1 MLKDKI
7 GVAKGF
13 QTSINIAFDLHNDDK
28 VRNFIPTMS
37 ALDVIEDVLYSTSTK
52 TSSRSRILIGAYG
65 RGKSHI
71 VLVLMSLLFKKELA
85 LFDVLLNKIK
95 ENNHTFYEFVL
106 DYIQSDKKLL
116 PIVVSGSSSNLTQS
130 FLSALQQA
138 LKNENLSDL
147 MPETHFMAAVNAIEL
162 WKNEYKDT
170 YDKFVDELSEPVEN
184 IIVALK
190 EFDIN
195 AYDTFKRLYPRLTSG
210 SEFNPFLGFDV
221 VELYEKVVKK
231 LETKGY
237 SGVYIIYDEFSKY
250 LESSLASATI
260 SDTKLLQ
267 DFAEK
272 CDRSENNQMHL
283 MLICH
288 KDISN
293 YIDKNL
299 PKEKV
304 DGWRGVSGRF
314 KHMTLHNNFSQM
326 YEIISSVIKKDDNFW
341 EAFCDKNEERFNE
354 LEGRFIDIG
363 ILEEKIAA
371 TAVKGCYPMHPL
383 STFILPRIS
392 EKIAQN
398 ERTLFTF
405 LSMDSKHTLPD
416 FIKNVEGEFPILTP
430 DYIYDYFEMLLRKE
444 HYNTEIYK
452 LYRLTSKVLNAVESG
467 SLEAKII
474 KTIALIYSIEQFE
487 KLPPTYDTILN
498 AFDFSYEI
506 KDIRLA
512 LSNLIDNECI
522 VYLKRSNGYLKI
534 KESSG
539 VDIQKE
545 IEKQIEKTKSTI
557 SAKDI
562 LNKSS
567 FDSYMYPTAYNDD
580 NEIIRYFDFTFI
592 NSDEFFAIDN
602 WNVKLENISA
612 EGVVYAI
619 IPKNKT
625 EIDIIR
631 KALLSKDIHDNFRV
645 LFVIPKAYIE
655 IEKITYEYNAVKEL
669 KKMVLEDP
677 LLVDEYDIFIED
689 LEEVVNSFILSYTR
703 PEIGGAEY
711 YYKNKR
717 QMLKRKAQLSTLLSD
732 ICSKMF
738 PFTPIINNESI
749 NKNDLPTVAINSR
762 NKILAGLLESD
773 LEVNIGL
780 SGTGQDV
787 SIMRS
792 TLIKTGILQNY
803 DDHAILNLNPEDKNM
818 KLVLNVIKNF
828 LTATN
833 NKAQNFGELYRILTE
848 PEIRGEVSYNEFI
861 ALPSRGY
868 GLKKGVIP
876 IYLAVV
882 LHDIKKHLVI
892 KNKSKELKIT
902 VDLLN
907 SINESP
913 ENYTVMLENW
923 NEEKSLFI
931 DSLAELFIPFVMEKE
946 KDFNTFSYV
955 VLAMNRWYLSL
966 PQYSKETK
974 VKYKRRGEGEKI
986 SKDYIKFIESL
997 KMPPVNAREYLFE
1010 TLFKIFKYNEFTP
1023 NIVDNIKSAKAT
1035 FDYAKSNLNRSL
1047 IEDVKHIFS
1056 TEDKSTS
1063 SLTSLIKD
1071 WYENLK
1077 LETVNH
1083 LFSNNEDKVLELMKN
1098 ITNDENAFIERMGKV
1113 VIGLRIDDWKQD
1125 SIKEFYEYLVMF
1137 KNTVSDFDK
1146 NEIDETKNSSEVY
1159 KITFVSK
1166 DGDEVI
1172 KTFEKSDY
1180 SDRAKLLLNSIS
1192 SEIEDMG
1199 QSISEQEK
1207 RQVLMELLEKM
1218 C

>member
-37 ALDVIEDVLYSTSTK
+37 SLEIIEDVLYSTSARAN
-52 TSSRSRILIGAYG
+52 SRSRILIGAYG

-71 VLVLMSLLFKKELA
+71 ILVLMSLLFKKDVA

-95 ENNHTFYEFVL
+95 ENNPTFYEFAL
-106 DYIQSDKKLL
+106 DYINSDKKLL
-116 PIVVSGSSSNLTQS
+116 PIIVSGSSSSLTQS
-130 FLSALQQA
+130 FLSALQHA
-138 LKNENLSDL
+138 LKNENLSDI

-162 WKNEYKDT
+162 WKNEYADT
-170 YDKFVDELSEPVEN
+170 YNKFVAELNEPVEN
-184 IIVALK
+184 IIMALK
-190 EFDIN
+190 EFDVY
-195 AYDTFKRLYPRLTSG
+195 AYDTFKSLYPRLTSG
-210 SEFNPFLGFDV
+210 SEFNPFLGFNV
-221 VELYEKVVKK
+221 VELYEKVVKQLK
-231 LETKGY
+231 TKGY
-237 SGVYIIYDEFSKY
+237 DGVYIIYDEFSKY
-250 LESSLASATI
+250 LESSLANATI

-283 MLICH
+283 MLISH

-293 YIDKNL
+293 YIDKSL

-314 KHMTLHNNFSQM
+314 KHITLHNNFSQM
-326 YEIISSVIKKDDNFW
+326 YEIISSVIKKEPSFW
-341 EAFCDKNEERFNE
+341 ARFCSNNEKRFNE
-354 LEGRFIDIG
+354 LQSRFITGG
-363 ILEEKIAA
+363 ILDKETAT
-371 TAVKGCYPMHPL
+371 TAVYGCYPMHPL

-392 EKIAQN
+392 EKVAQN

-405 LSMDSKHTLPD
+405 LSMDSKHTLSD
-416 FIKNVEGEFPILTP
+416 FIKNAEGEFPMLTP

-444 HYNTEIYK
+444 HYDTEIYK
-452 LYRLTSKVLNAVESG
+452 LYRLTSKVLNVVEPA

-474 KTIALIYSIEQFE
+474 KTIALIYVIEQFE

-498 AFDFSYEI
+498 AFDFVYEI
-506 KDIRLA
+506 KDIRAA

-545 IEKQIEKTKSTI
+545 IEKQIERTKATLSV
-557 SAKDI
+557 KDI
-562 LNKSS
+562 LNKAS
-567 FDSYMYPTAYNDD
+567 FDSYMYPTAYNDE
-580 NEIIRYFDFTFI
+580 NEITRYFNFTFI
-592 NSDEFFAIDN
+592 DSEEFLATDN
-602 WNVKLENISA
+602 WDIKMENTPA
-612 EGVVYAI
+612 EGVIYAI
-619 IPKNKT
+619 IPKDKAEIPVLRKSLLSGKHDNHRAIFVIPNSYT
-625 EIDIIR
+625 EID
-631 KALLSKDIHDNFRV
+631 KFA
-645 LFVIPKAYIE
+645 
-655 IEKITYEYNAVKEL
+655 YEYDAVKLL
-669 KKMVLEDP
+669 KQTASEDP
-677 LLVDEYDIFIED
+677 LLADEYDIFIED
-689 LEEVVNSFILSYTR
+689 LEEIVSGFILSYTR

-711 YYKNKR
+711 YYESKK
-717 QMLKRKAQLSTLLSD
+717 QSLKRKAQLSALLSD
-732 ICSKMF
+732 ICRKLF
-738 PFTPIINNESI
+738 AFTPIINNESI
-749 NKNDLPTVAINSR
+749 NKNELPTVAINSR
-762 NKILAGLLESD
+762 NKILYGLLESD
-773 LEVNIGL
+773 LEANIGL

-792 TLIKTGILQNY
+792 TLIKTGILQNEGE
-803 DDHAILNLNPEDKNM
+803 HARLNLTPEDENM
-818 KLVLNVIKNF
+818 RLVLRVIKEF

-833 NKAQNFGELYRILTE
+833 NKAQNFGELYKILTE
-848 PEIRGEVSYNEFI
+848 PQIGFGVPYKGDTT
-861 ALPSRGY
+861 LPSHGY

-882 LHDIKKHLVI
+882 LHNIKKHLVI
-892 KNKSKELKIT
+892 RNKSGELKIT

-913 ENYTVMLENW
+913 ESYTVMLENW
-923 NEEKSLFI
+923 NEEKSRFI
-931 DSLAELFIPFVMEKE
+931 DSLVELFEPFVMEKE

-955 VLAMNRWYLSL
+955 TLAMNRWYLSL

-974 VKYKRRGEGEKI
+974 MKYKRRGEGEKI

-997 KMPPVNAREYLFE
+997 KMPPANAREYLFE

-1047 IEDVKHIFS
+1047 IEDVKYIFS
-1056 TEDKSTS
+1056 GENKSTS

-1071 WYENLK
+1071 WYEKLK
-1077 LETVNH
+1077 PTTVNH
-1083 LFSNNEDKVLELMKN
+1083 LFSDNEDKVLELMKT
-1098 ITNDENAFIERMGKV
+1098 ITNDENAFIERLGKI

-1125 SIKEFYEYLVMF
+1125 SIKDFYEYLVTF
-1137 KNTVSDFDK
+1137 KKTVSDFDRNAMSGAK
-1146 NEIDETKNSSEVY
+1146 TSSEVY
-1159 KITFVSK
+1159 KISFVSK
-1166 DGDEVI
+1166 SGDEVI
-1172 KTFEKSDY
+1172 KTFEKAAY
-1180 SDRAKLLLNSIS
+1180 SDRAKLLLNSIT